1 MAKPIIAVTIGDPS
15 GIGPE
20 VVAKAL
26 GEGLRLGQKSYI
38 PVVIG
43 SEAIMKKTFNDLSIK
58 ADVRKISDVS
68 EALELGPSEQNGV
81 LVLEVSPV
89 NPGDLHMGHA
99 SALSGKISWENGRK
113 ATELIQAGKVQAT
126 VSAPGDS
133 DSSHMAV
140 AAGLIPKPTGGD
152 QGIPTQ
158 YGLTLVCEK
167 LRVVHLSHHLS
178 LTQACVFATKDHVVT
193 KLKMTDDFLKEL
205 DIPRRLIALAGLNPH
220 AHGLEEERELLPA
233 VNAAREMGLNV
244 EGPVSPDTVF
254 LRAAAG
260 DFDAVLALFHDQ
272 GHIAT
277 KTYGFNKGI
286 VSITL
291 GMPYLSFSV
300 GHGSAYDIAGKG
312 IANPS
317 AISQAIAMAGKM
329 AVGKLA

>member
-1 MAKPIIAVTIGDPS
+1 MAKPIVAVTIGDPA

-26 GEGLRLGQKSYI
+26 AEQLRQGQNSYI

-43 SEAIMKKTFNDLSIK
+43 PEAVVKKTFNDLSIK
-58 ADVRKISDVS
+58 ANVRKISDVS

-89 NPGDLHMGHA
+89 DPADLRMGHT
-99 SALSGKISWENGRK
+99 SALAGKISWEDGK
-113 ATELIQAGKVQAT
+113 KSTELIKAGKVQAT

-133 DSSHMAV
+133 GSSQMAA
-140 AAGLIPKPTGGD
+140 AAGLIPKPTGE

-158 YGLTLVCEK
+158 YGLTLVCEN
-167 LRVVHLSHHLS
+167 LRVVHLSHHLP
-178 LTQACVFATKDHVVT
+178 LTEACAFVTKDNVLA
-193 KLKMTDDFLKEL
+193 KLKMTDDFLKGL
-205 DIPRRLIALAGLNPH
+205 GLPRRLIALAGLNPH
-220 AHGLEEERELLPA
+220 AHGKEDERELIPA
-233 VNAAREMGLNV
+233 AQAAKEMGLNV
-244 EGPVSPDTVF
+244 EGPISPDTVF

-260 DFDAVLALFHDQ
+260 EFDAVLALFHDQ

-291 GMPYLSFSV
+291 GMPYLSLSV

-329 AVGKLA
+329 AASHV